1 MNAKERIQM
10 RKRLLALFLAVMLCI
25 TGIIAGD
32 AKAYA
37 QDVAQDVEI
46 LQIWTE
52 DALVGYAQLQTRGL
66 YLAEGVSIIND
77 AGGGKIGCG
86 GITTAAIKCK
96 VSINSV
102 VERKVGSSWVRVT
115 SWSSIRES
123 AYSASISKTLSVGS
137 GYYYR
142 VRSVHTAASDGSSSC
157 TDSFWM

>member
-1 MNAKERIQM
+1 M
-10 RKRLLALFLAVMLCI
+10 RKRLLALFLAAMFCV

-37 QDVAQDVEI
+37 EDVAQDIEI
-46 LQIWTE
+46 SEIWTE
-52 DALVGYAQLQTRGL
+52 DALVGYAELQTRGL

-86 GITTAAIKCK
+86 GITTATVRCK
-96 VSINSV
+96 VSVNAV

-115 SWSSIRES
+115 SWTSTNAS
-123 AYSASISKTLSVGS
+123 AYSASVSKTLSVGS

-142 VRSVHTAASDGSSSC
+142 VRCTHCAASDTSNSC
-157 TDSFWM
+157 TDSLWM